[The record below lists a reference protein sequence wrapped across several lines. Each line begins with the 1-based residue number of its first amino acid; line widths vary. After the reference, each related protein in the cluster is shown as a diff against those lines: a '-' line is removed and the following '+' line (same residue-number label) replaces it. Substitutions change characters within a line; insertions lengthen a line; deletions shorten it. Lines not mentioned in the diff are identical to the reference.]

1 MRHKTPSKVH
11 RSKRTFV
18 SKYALRLACAGM
30 MVLQIV
36 QIVFVYSMYTPS
48 LSSTTRSLPS
58 HPSSSQPSSPLS
70 TSFLTYIPGI
80 ADLKTKLYTT
90 SKRNPQRTK
99 LLQDAITEI
108 EHDTHILLDEM
119 FAYASSSSNE
129 KRISRLAEKMNI
141 LIDVGSKRHKGL
153 DRNKA
158 AMRDTTAI
166 IKCTSAT
173 SPQDIETRISQI
185 RESSPKIRLIIAGKT
200 TWSRRATSRD
210 KSKYVLKLGD
220 VSLKYILQRVVRTP
234 YVLYVVFERE
244 AREFQSFFFFTYP
257 EDSLVSRTQAMS
269 LTRVTLLCPS
279 LATIPLECYGNT

>member
-1 MRHKTPSKVH
+1 M
-11 RSKRTFV
+11 
-18 SKYALRLACAGM
+18 
-30 MVLQIV
+30 LQIV

-58 HPSSSQPSSPLS
+58 SSSSQPSSPLS

-158 AMRDTTAI
+158 AMRDT
-166 IKCTSAT
+166 
-173 SPQDIETRISQI
+173 Q
-185 RESSPKIRLIIAGKT
+185 
-200 TWSRRATSRD
+200 
-210 KSKYVLKLGD
+210 
-220 VSLKYILQRVVRTP
+220 
-234 YVLYVVFERE
+234 
-244 AREFQSFFFFTYP
+244 QS
-257 EDSLVSRTQAMS
+257 
-269 LTRVTLLCPS
+269 
-279 LATIPLECYGNT
+279 